1 MYLYF
6 LNLIFFFVIRPKTP
20 QPIELSSCAWCALGS
35 FPWRLPHLVSS
46 ALVLFP
52 HGAAKREIRI
62 FFYFERERLFG
73 VILSMARWWL
83 EAQTCIHNL
92 YKSCGE
98 PSLLDQCAQYKFGP
112 GVICTIKIAHRRTL
126 LDGLWQLWVD
136 AWRRGKLNWTTVAFF
151 HTQREPLVL
160 TEEVFFLLH
169 NDICIQMSVM

>member
-98 PSLLDQCAQYKFGP
+98 PSLLDQCAQYNFGP
-112 GVICTIKIAHRRTL
+112 CVIYTIKIAHRRTL
-126 LDGLWQLWVD
+126 LDGLL
-136 AWRRGKLNWTTVAFF
+136 AALGITEGKSLNLHKKYA
-151 HTQREPLVL
+151 ENILS
-160 TEEVFFLLH
+160 LLLSFA
-169 NDICIQMSVM
+169 CKK